1 MISSGGLFLD
11 DCSVGDSTALRTA
24 LFSFQSFGY
33 SCCLVKI
40 YCYLCKIPMCT
51 IVSIYSII
59 SHAFCVNV

>member
-11 DCSVGDSTALRTA
+11 DCSVGDSTLYGRPC
-24 LFSFQSFGY
+24 FFQSFSS

-51 IVSIYSII
+51 IVSIYSTI
-59 SHAFCVNV
+59 SHAFCVSI